1 MLSFVDN
8 LGGRIPRRPEAERA
22 GDLLARYGVARRRK
36 NVNADR
42 DPSASSLAMLK
53 RRQTPPE
60 NCYKEGSRETHWEE
74 S

>member
-1 MLSFVDN
+1 
-8 LGGRIPRRPEAERA
+8 
-22 GDLLARYGVARRRK
+22 
-36 NVNADR
+36 VNADR